1 MLTFAIFPFVLF
13 FLGAALVTGLPL
25 ATTLHTYYENRG
37 RRAVR
42 CPDTGQPADVEI
54 DHGFVLKSAMRGQEH
69 SRLQSCSRW
78 PESGDCG
85 QECLAQLDPS
95 PENLER
101 LFARSLAGSTC
112 AICTRDITPSD
123 WRQGRLGVFDQKQQ
137 LLELRDMPVDTL
149 QSTLRDTRPLCWKC
163 HQQELARQGLP
174 LSVLRGS
181 RVGLSSLH
189 DPV

>member
-25 ATTLHTYYENRG
+25 AATLHTYYENRG
-37 RRAVR
+37 RKAVK
-42 CPDTGQPADVEI
+42 CPDTWQTADVEI
-54 DHGFVLKSAMRGQEH
+54 DHSFVLESAMRGQER
-69 SRLQSCSRW
+69 SRVQLCSHW
-78 PESGDCG
+78 PQNAECG
-85 QECLAQLDPS
+85 QECLVQIDAS

-112 AICTRDITPSD
+112 AICTRQITPSD

-137 LLELRDMPVDTL
+137 LLELRDMSVADL
-149 QSTLRDTRPLCWKC
+149 QSTLQDSRALCWKC
-163 HQQELARQGLP
+163 HQEERVRQVVP
-174 LSVLRGS
+174 LHVMRGS